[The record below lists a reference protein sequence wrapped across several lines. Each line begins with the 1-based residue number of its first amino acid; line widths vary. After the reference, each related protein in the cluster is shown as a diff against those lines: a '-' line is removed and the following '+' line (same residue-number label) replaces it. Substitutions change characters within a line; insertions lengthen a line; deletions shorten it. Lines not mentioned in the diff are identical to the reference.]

1 VKLKFGITGGT
12 GSLGRNLIKN
22 YKNIKFVKYRNDI
35 RNKKK
40 VFEWVIKNKFVAII
54 HLAAIV
60 PIKIVNKNKKK
71 AYQVNY
77 EGTKNIVDA
86 TLKSETEWFFFS
98 STSHVYRSSKKKI
111 SENSIKKPISFY
123 GQTKYLSE
131 KYIIK
136 SYSNSK
142 KKYCIGRI
150 FSTSNKNQKN
160 NYLVPDLI
168 KKISN
173 AKNTI
178 NLYNLNHYRDFISM
192 NEISKIIIRLYRV
205 KFKGIINIGRGKKV
219 YLKDIA
225 KLVCKKYKKKY
236 NFIDKKE
243 PTYLI
248 ANNKKLKKIINLKN
262 EINLRQTIF

>member
-1 VKLKFGITGGT
+1 MDKIGLTGST
-12 GSLGRNLIKN
+12 GSLGKILT
-22 YKNIKFVKYRNDI
+22 KYIN
-35 RNKKK
+35 NKKIFNFRGDVRK
-40 VFEWVIKNKFVAII
+40 KKDLINWVEKNNINIII